1 MKSTLAILLSI
12 ALVPGARALAQ
23 SSPSF
28 EELSQQAQRAYNA
41 NHDDEAARLY
51 AKAVEMRPNWAEGW
65 WAIGMINYETDHY
78 PECRDA
84 LTRMTAIDATAVP
97 GWALLGLCEFRTKQ
111 YDLAFQHLKKAHMM
125 VSVKDPSNELLDMA
139 NYHLAMLLT
148 REGAFEA
155 AQEILVRVALRV
167 KNNPEMEFAS
177 GVTSL
182 RMAILPSQVPDDQRD
197 VVNMAGKAFWD
208 LALESSDQA
217 ETDFKAL
224 VAKYPKFPNVHYFYG
239 TFLGARH
246 PEQSAAEFLAELQV
260 DPESVPARVQL
271 ALRYIIESK
280 PELALKYAK
289 ESVALSPNSV
299 GAQLALGEALR
310 AKGDD
315 EHALAAYQ
323 AAEKLDP
330 DSPKIRLYLTNAYRV
345 LGRVDDMRR
354 EQAEYRRLKGEQQNW
369 P

>member
-1 MKSTLAILLSI
+1 VKPSFAILLSFSI
-12 ALVPGARALAQ
+12 VSAGQTSAQ
-23 SSPSF
+23 TSPSF
-28 EELSQQAQRAYNA
+28 DQLSQQAQQAYES
-41 NHDDEAARLY
+41 NHEDEAARLY
-51 AKAVEMRPNWAEGW
+51 AKAVELRPNWAEGW

-78 PECRDA
+78 TECRDA
-84 LTRMTAIDATAVP
+84 LTRMTALDATAVP
-97 GWALLGLCEFRTKQ
+97 GWALLGLCEFRTRQ
-111 YDLAFQHLKKAHMM
+111 YELSFQHLKKAHMM
-125 VSVKDPSNELLDMA
+125 VSVKDPDNQLLDMA

-155 AQEILVRVALRV
+155 AQEVLVRVALRV
-167 KNNPEMEFAS
+167 KNNPEMMFAS

-182 RMAILPSQVPDDQRD
+182 RMPMLPADVPEDQHD

-217 ETDFKAL
+217 EADFKAL
-224 VAKYPKFPNVHYFYG
+224 VAKYPKFPNAHYFYG

-246 PEQSAAEFLAELQV
+246 PEQSAPQFLAELQV
-260 DPESVPARVQL
+260 DPDSVPARVQL

-280 PELALKYAK
+280 TDLALKYAK
-289 ESVALSPNSV
+289 ESVALSPKSV

-315 EHALAAYQ
+315 EHALAAYL
-323 AAEKLDP
+323 AAEKLEP
-330 DSPKIRLYLTNAYRV
+330 DSPKIRLFLTNAYRA